1 MFTPPKGSR
10 LRHLTASRKALR
22 IAAGLTCSLLA
33 ACAQPPTIYS
43 WDSYQPAVYDYLQGS
58 ENSTAHIEAME
69 KNVETARA
77 RGAAL
82 PPGFHAQLGLLYLQQ
97 GKGAQ
102 ATAQIQAEKAE
113 FPESTTFMDFLLS
126 KDKAKTTGASSEAQ
140 TPSSEH
146 SAGAA
151 RKSSPTPTPSK

>member
-1 MFTPPKGSR
+1 MFTPPKASR
-10 LRHLTASRKALR
+10 LRQPTAGRRTLR

-33 ACAQPPTIYS
+33 ACAQQPTIYS

-58 ENSTAHIEAME
+58 ENPAAHIEAME

-77 RGAAL
+77 RQVAL

-97 GKGAQ
+97 GKEAQ
-102 ATAQIQAEKAE
+102 ATEQIQAEKTE

-126 KDKAKTTGASSEAQ
+126 KDKAKGASSDTR

-146 SAGAA
+146 PAEAA
-151 RKSSPTPTPSK
+151 QKTSPTPTPSK